1 MGQFFGSMYCWF
13 EDFFGIELANY
24 LWGQA
29 APEQQTNMFIGI
41 GLSMLGLSLFMMV
54 LFYYIINHPKMANW
68 WSWLVFFAINGIL
81 NFVIGWQWVLSDFYE
96 GLMVSF
102 DTATNQTVPLN
113 INEDDILCFGVSN
126 MLLSMVAFTLF
137 SYLFK
142 WWSTNVSKAPF

>member
-41 GLSMLGLSLFMMV
+41 GLSMFGVSLFMMV

-68 WSWLVFFAINGIL
+68 WSWLIFLAGNAIV
-81 NFVIGWQWVLSDFYE
+81 NFIIGWQWVLADYFK
-96 GLMVSF
+96 GLMVSL
-102 DTATNQTVPLN
+102 DPATNQQVPLN
-113 INEDDILCFGVSN
+113 IGEGDILCFGVSN
-126 MLLSMVAFTLF
+126 MILSVLVFTVS

-142 WWSTNVSKAPF
+142 WWSTNVSNAPF

>member
-68 WSWLVFFAINGIL
+68 WSWLVFFVINGIL